1 MCAGPLFLFFS
12 FCLWVLQTNLHLTS
26 KKSSWPTDGDAL
38 IFQEA
43 IFYLSLLDE
52 SHSFFKP
59 KQFTS
64 LEASVFNEEPRLQ
77 KRGQWSAMLLGI
89 NEVVSASSSRPL
101 GSKGSLIWSSQ
112 LHGVRSD
119 SPNFSNYWMKI
130 DLLSCK
136 WGKWMKVS
144 SVWLDNM
151 IHVWPFVFILF
162 HL

>member
-1 MCAGPLFLFFS
+1 MCARPLFLFFS

-43 IFYLSLLDE
+43 IFYLSLE

-64 LEASVFNEEPRLQ
+64 LEASVFNEELRLQ

-136 WGKWMKVS
+136 WGNEWKS
-144 SVWLDNM
+144 HRFD
-151 IHVWPFVFILF
+151 
-162 HL
+162 